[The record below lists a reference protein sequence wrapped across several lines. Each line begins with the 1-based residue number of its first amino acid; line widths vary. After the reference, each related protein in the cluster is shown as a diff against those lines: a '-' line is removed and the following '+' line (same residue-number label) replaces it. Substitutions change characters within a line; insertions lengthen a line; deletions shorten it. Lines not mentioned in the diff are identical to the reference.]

1 MLCLASVERQSLT
14 QEGHSPALLESA
26 FFSQYKSIGMQKQL
40 KAAQKGH
47 KQLLYCSVLLPE
59 NEIYP
64 VINEFCHDTF
74 QTSQLFLLMYIKILK
89 TVPVY
94 CEQNC
99 LYDTEM
105 LCFEWLFTIKRTP
118 KADIGVPLSNMS
130 QKDSGL
136 KCIERLQFIT
146 LSLSI

>member
-1 MLCLASVERQSLT
+1 MT
-14 QEGHSPALLESA
+14 P
-26 FFSQYKSIGMQKQL
+26 FK
-40 KAAQKGH
+40 
-47 KQLLYCSVLLPE
+47 
-59 NEIYP
+59 
-64 VINEFCHDTF
+64 
-74 QTSQLFLLMYIKILK
+74 TSQLFLLMYIKILK

-94 CEQNC
+94 CERNC

-105 LCFEWLFTIKRTP
+105 LCFDWLFTIKRTP

-136 KCIERLQFIT
+136 IERLQFIT